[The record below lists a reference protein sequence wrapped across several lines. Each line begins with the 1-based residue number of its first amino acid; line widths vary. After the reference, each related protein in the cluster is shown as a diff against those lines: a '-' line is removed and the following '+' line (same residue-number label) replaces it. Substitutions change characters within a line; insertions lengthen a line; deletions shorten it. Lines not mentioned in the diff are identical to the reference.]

1 MTEHNNPKELILTV
15 VIFMSAIAGL
25 SIAAASKPDTVPSVP
40 PAPRFRTV
48 DSYHGCDIVRYQ
60 DDTNRW
66 HYFLDCTP
74 KD

>member
-15 VIFMSAIAGL
+15 VIFMSAIIGL
-25 SIAAASKPDTVPSVP
+25 SIAASSKPEVP
-40 PAPRFRTV
+40 PGPRFRTV
-48 DSYHGCDIVRYQ
+48 DSYHGCDIVRYE
-60 DDTNRW
+60 DETNRW

>member
-1 MTEHNNPKELILTV
+1 MTEYKNKKEILLTV
-15 VIFMSAIAGL
+15 VVFMSIIAGL
-25 SIAAASKPDTVPSVP
+25 AIAASTG
-40 PAPRFRTV
+40 PATKATTSPRFRTI

-60 DDTNRW
+60 DDSNRW